1 VNPIDHLR
9 DKVIIVTG
17 AGSAAGF
24 GGLVSRKAAARGAR
38 LVCADIDEEAAR
50 ATARAVTDAGG
61 EAIAVRADVTD
72 LGAMQALAAA
82 ALERHGRIDVM
93 VNNAGVMPLAFFA
106 DHEAAIER
114 WHRCIDINVKGVLN
128 GMVAVFDAMMAQGRG
143 QIVNLSS
150 IYGNFPVAGAGVYGA
165 TKAAVNMLSES
176 LRVESRGRIKVTTI
190 KPTGVPGTGLAGG
203 IVNPKAVVG
212 IVGHNLAEFGRA
224 RADFTAGTI
233 DAALLD
239 PEQPDYV
246 FLAAEHIADA
256 IVHAIDQPWGVS
268 VSEVTVRATGDH
280 FLL

>member
-1 VNPIDHLR
+1 MNPIDHLR

-203 IVNPKAVVG
+203 IVNPQAVVG
-212 IVGHNLAEFGRA
+212 IVGQNLADFGKA
-224 RADFTAGTI
+224 RQAFTAGTI
-233 DAALLD
+233 DPALLD
-239 PEQPDYV
+239 PEDPGYV
-246 FLAAEHIADA
+246 FLGAEHIADA